1 MSENDPN
8 NQILT
13 DNHPRDRKSG
23 KVLAIFLGLA
33 LLMGVGGFLL
43 INFMP
48 NLQGMDY
55 YGDGTSSVTV
65 TIPEGASSRE
75 IGQILQDNDV
85 VASGDY
91 FVRVLNNEFSD
102 PLMAGMFDLHLQ
114 MSSAAAI
121 RALLDP
127 ANISAYRFTIPEGKT
142 VNQTLEILAET
153 TGTSVSALE
162 TIMKSVQAELPAA
175 ANGVFEGWLFPST
188 YAFPRTANF
197 TELFKMLINTTK
209 SILTQNEIPE
219 NRWQEILNKASIVQ
233 VEVPVDDFPKAA
245 RVIENRLTTDAT
257 SHLLGMDATIAYGL
271 GINAVQLT
279 YAQLEDASNPYNTRV
294 HPGLPPTP
302 ISNPGEAAI
311 QAAFKPAQGDWLY
324 FVTVNLLT
332 HETKFTASAAEFEQF
347 KAEFEKWFA
356 EHASEL

>member
-1 MSENDPN
+1 MTDDDYS
-8 NQILT
+8 NQIPT
-13 DNHPRDRKSG
+13 QEHPSPRKSG
-23 KVLAIFLGLA
+23 KFLAIFLGIG

-43 INFMP
+43 FNFMP

-55 YGDGTSSVTV
+55 YGDGTSSVTI

-75 IGQILQDNDV
+75 IGQILQDNGV
-85 VASGDY
+85 IASADY

-127 ANISAYRFTIPEGKT
+127 ANIAAYRFTIPEGKT
-142 VNQTLEILAET
+142 VAETLKILAET
-153 TGTSVSALE
+153 TGSSAADLEKVMQSV
-162 TIMKSVQAELPAA
+162 KAELPQAA
-175 ANGVFEGWLFPST
+175 EGVFEGWLFPST
-188 YAFPRTANF
+188 YAFPRAGNLAD
-197 TELFKMLINTTK
+197 LFKMLINTTK

-219 NRWQEILNKASIVQ
+219 DRWQEIINKASIIQ

-245 RVIENRLTTDAT
+245 RVIENRLDTNAT

-271 GINAVQLT
+271 GINAVALT
-279 YAQLEDASNPYNTRV
+279 QAQLEDASNPYNTRI

-311 QAAFKPAQGDWLY
+311 QAAFKPAEGDWLY

-332 HETKFTASAAEFEQF
+332 HETKFTASLTEFEQF
-347 KAEFEKWFA
+347 KAEFEQWFA
-356 EHASEL
+356 EHGSEL